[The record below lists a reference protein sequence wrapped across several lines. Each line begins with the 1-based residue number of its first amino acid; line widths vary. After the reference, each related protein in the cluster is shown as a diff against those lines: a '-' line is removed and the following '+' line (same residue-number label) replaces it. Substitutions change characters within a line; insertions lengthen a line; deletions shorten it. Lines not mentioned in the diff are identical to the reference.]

1 MYFAE
6 LSDTAKDLVR
16 AGAPEWTYYAGRI
29 IGACLVIGLIL
40 FIGIKAIKKVL
51 GTSTT
56 KGKTTKTTAKAKKQT
71 SKKTTKKSS
80 DDYDDGL

>member
-6 LSDTAKDLVR
+6 LSDHAKDLME
-16 AGAPEWTYYAGRI
+16 AGAPEWTFYAGRV

-40 FIGIKAIKKVL
+40 FFGIRAIKKVL

-56 KGKTTKTTAKAKKQT
+56 NGKTTKTTTKAKKQT

-80 DDYDDGL
+80 DDYDDGF